1 MLTDTELEKLKY
13 PVGKFVAPLAYD
25 MDEVQHFINEIEA
38 LPALLETTIKGL
50 SGKALLHCYRP
61 GSWNIKQIVHHI
73 ADSHIN
79 VYPRIKLALTEDTPA
94 IKPYDENK
102 WAEMVDANTDDM
114 DASVQILKGLHKR
127 LTILTRG
134 LNEKELHREIY
145 HPERKVN
152 ISIYN
157 LLGMYAWH
165 GKHHVHQIKTALQHK
180 Y

>member
-1 MLTDTELEKLKY
+1 MTEAELEKLKY
-13 PVGKFVAPLAYD
+13 PAGKYTAPLAYD
-25 MDEVQHFINEIEA
+25 MDEVKHFIHEIEV
-38 LPALLETTIKGL
+38 LPKLLEDTLKEISTKQLIL
-50 SGKALLHCYRP
+50 CYRP

-79 VYPRIKLALTEDTPA
+79 VYPRIKLALTEDTPTV
-94 IKPYDENK
+94 KPYDENK
-102 WAEMVDANTDDM
+102 WAEMMDANTDDTE
-114 DASVQILKGLHKR
+114 ASVQILKGLHKR
-127 LTILTRG
+127 LTLLARS
-134 LNEKELHREIY
+134 LNEKEMHREIY